1 MGYRILA
8 VQHDGPAFRGKLV
21 ATVDIIVAVRGH
33 RLRVL
38 DSTLIEA
45 IKVNKIRHNT
55 TIYIIFFYSRRTHRR
70 FSYPSSYSYRRIFY
84 PHLYLLSH
92 FFPFASTSSQINFEG
107 LWGRA
112 TSSHCV
118 QLRYPRGE
126 GGWAPSDEE
135 VEGRGWVLNGFTV
148 LFHILYFR
156 FYDWCLTR

>member
-1 MGYRILA
+1 MA

-55 TIYIIFFYSRRTHRR
+55 TIYIIFFYSRRTRRR
-70 FSYPSSYSYRRIFY
+70 FSYPYSYRRISY

-92 FFPFASTSSQINFEG
+92 FFPS
-107 LWGRA
+107 
-112 TSSHCV
+112 
-118 QLRYPRGE
+118 LRFPLKSISKGSEDQPLPLIVYNCDTREEREVELLPTRKWKGE
-126 GGWAPSDEE
+126 GE
-135 VEGRGWVLNGFTV
+135 
-148 LFHILYFR
+148 Y
-156 FYDWCLTR
+156 